1 MGLNPSVR
9 PGRGRKNCSHYFGS
23 GKEELKGG
31 ILHILKVEQTK
42 EECHPALSTG
52 NAASDHTSEES

>member
-1 MGLNPSVR
+1 MGEV
-9 PGRGRKNCSHYFGS
+9 GHYFGS

-42 EECHPALSTG
+42 EKCQPALSPG
-52 NAASDHTSEES
+52 NPGLRSHIQGGELSV